1 MNVCLGYV
9 MHGQVLYF
17 HLILVGL
24 HFAQFSLNDEELV
37 LLNET
42 EVHLLRGFQL
52 CQRVEGRGKLARITD
67 GMKQFR
73 PQGHCPNKTE

>member
-17 HLILVGL
+17 HLISAGL
-24 HFAQFSLNDEELV
+24 HFAQFSLNEEELV

-42 EVHLLRGFQL
+42 EVHLSWGFQL
-52 CQRVEGRGKLARITD
+52 CQSVVGRGRMAQITD
-67 GMKQFR
+67 
-73 PQGHCPNKTE
+73 EV